1 MPNERW
7 GQYLKALKTDFTKL
21 TRLDFLQPDGSVAF
35 SLDNDP
41 FNERNRT
48 FLQDG
53 SLSVNLQN
61 GQRRSATVKLSN
73 LDGAFDYNV
82 NRVWFGTKVR
92 LMMGLYLPDGTE
104 YLLPQGVF
112 YVKDPQEEYNPSSRT
127 AQYNLV
133 DKWVN
138 LDGTLAGQL
147 DGIFECPVGSNIF
160 AAINGIL
167 QIDSGNGEPLDST
180 PASYTS
186 YYNGKTQTLPDGST
200 AYLTDSPYTA
210 RYDSEGDTYASV
222 ILGLNDMLAGWI
234 GYDATGSLRLEAS
247 QDDILD
253 INKPI
258 LWTFTPTEKQ
268 FLGATYTVNN
278 SKVKNDVIRVG
289 ESLSGYGQVGG
300 RAQNFDPASDTNINL
315 IGLRTDR
322 QSKAG
327 YYTDDVCC
335 ALAEFDLKRNTVLNK
350 SVTIRSS
357 QMFHL
362 VENNLIAVRRPD
374 KQGEPIERHLLTGF
388 TLPIGSTG
396 EMTLNCTSV
405 QDFPVATV
413 MSLSEYNQ
421 TLIPDEP
428 EEPEEEQEES

>member
-1 MPNERW
+1 MANERW
-7 GQYLKALKTDFTKL
+7 GQYLKALKTDFTKV
-21 TRLDFLQPDGSVAF
+21 TRLDFLQPDNSIAF

-41 FNERNRT
+41 FHERNRT

-53 SLSVNLQN
+53 NLTVNLQN
-61 GQRRSATVKLSN
+61 GQRRSATVN
-73 LDGAFDYNV
+73 LANLNGEYDYNV
-82 NRVWFGTKVR
+82 NKVWFGTRVR
-92 LMMGLYLPDGTE
+92 LMMGLVLPDGTD

-112 YVKDPQEEYNPSSRT
+112 YVKDPQEEFNPTSRK
-127 AQYNLV
+127 AQYNLA
-133 DKWVN
+133 DKWVM

-147 DGIFECPVGSNIF
+147 EGIYECPVNTNIF
-160 AAINGIL
+160 AAINAVL
-167 QIDSGNGEPLDST
+167 AIDRGNGEPIDGT

-186 YYNGKTQTLPDGST
+186 YYNGKTQTLPDGTT
-200 AYLTDSPYTA
+200 ADLTDTPYTA
-210 RYDSEGDTYASV
+210 RFDSEIDTYASV
-222 ILGLNDMLAGWI
+222 ILGLNEMLAGWI
-234 GYDATGSLRLEAS
+234 GYDANGSLRLDAS

-258 LWTFTPTEKQ
+258 LWTFTPNEKQ
-268 FLGATYTVNN
+268 FLGATYTVKNTD
-278 SKVKNDVIRVG
+278 VKNDVIRVG

-327 YYTDDVCC
+327 YYTDDICM
-335 ALAEFDLKRNTVLNK
+335 ALAEFDLKRNTVLKK

-362 VENNLIAVRRPD
+362 QENNLIAVKRPD

-388 TLPIGSTG
+388 TIPIGSTG

-413 MSLSEYNQ
+413 MSLSDYNE
-421 TLIPDEP
+421 TLPDSSDED
-428 EEPEEEQEES
+428 EEE

>member
-1 MPNERW
+1 MSNERW
-7 GQYLKALKTDFTKL
+7 GQYLKALKTDFTKV

-41 FNERNRT
+41 YREGNRA
-48 FLQDG
+48 FIEDG
-53 SLSVNLQN
+53 ALTVNLQN
-61 GQRRSATVKLSN
+61 GQRRSASVRLSN
-73 LDGAFDYNV
+73 LDGRYDYNV
-82 NRVWFGTKVR
+82 NTVWFGTLVR
-92 LMMGLYLPDGTE
+92 ILMGLVLPDGSE
-104 YLLPQGVF
+104 YYIPQGVF
-112 YVKDPQEEYNPSSRT
+112 YIKDPSEEMQPNQRT
-127 AQYNLV
+127 VTYNLV
-133 DKWVN
+133 DKWCA

-147 DGIFECPVGSNIF
+147 EGIYECPVNSNIF
-160 AAINGIL
+160 SAINGIL
-167 QIDSGNGEPLDST
+167 NIDMGNGQPIDPT

-186 YYNGKTQTLPDGST
+186 WYNGKTQTLPDGSVVP
-200 AYLTDSPYTA
+200 LTNSPYTA

-234 GYDATGSLRLEAS
+234 GYDANGSLRMEAS

-253 INKPI
+253 ISKPI

-268 FLGATYTVNN
+268 FLGATYVVNN
-278 SKVKNDVIRVG
+278 SQVKNDVIRVG

-300 RAQNFDPASDTNINL
+300 RAQNFDPSSDTNINL

-327 YYTDDVCC
+327 YYTDDVSC

-362 VENNLIAVRRPD
+362 QENNLIAVKRPD
-374 KQGEPIERHLLTGF
+374 KQGEPVERHLLTGY
-388 TLPIGSTG
+388 TLPLATKG
-396 EMTLNCTSV
+396 EMSLNCTSV

-413 MSLSEYNQ
+413 MSLSDYNQ
-421 TLIPDEP
+421 TLP
-428 EEPEEEQEES
+428 

>member
-7 GQYLKALKTDFTKL
+7 GQYLKALKTDFTKI

-41 FNERNRT
+41 FHEKNRT

-53 SLSVNLQN
+53 SLTVNLQN

-73 LDGAFDYNV
+73 LDGSYDYNV
-82 NRVWFGTKVR
+82 NKVWFGTRVR

-112 YVKDPQEEYNPSSRT
+112 YVKDPQEEHLPSSRT

-133 DKWVN
+133 DKWCM

-147 DGIFECPVGSNIF
+147 EGIYECPVNSNIF
-160 AAINGIL
+160 AAIDGIL
-167 QIDSGNGEPLDST
+167 QIDMGNGEKIDST
-180 PASYTS
+180 PASYTT

-222 ILGLNDMLAGWI
+222 ILGLNEMLAGWI

-278 SKVKNDVIRVG
+278 SDVKNDVIRVG

-315 IGLRTDR
+315 VGLRTDR

-335 ALAEFDLKRNTVLNK
+335 ALAEFDLKRNTVLKK

-362 VENNLIAVRRPD
+362 QENNLIAVKRPD

-388 TLPIGSTG
+388 TLPIASTG

-413 MSLSEYNQ
+413 MTLSEYNQ
-421 TLIPDEP
+421 TLAPDEP
-428 EEPEEEQEES
+428 EE

>member
-1 MPNERW
+1 MANERW
-7 GQYLKALKTDFTKL
+7 GQYLKALKTDFTKV
-21 TRLDFLQPDGSVAF
+21 TRLDFLQPDNSIAF

-41 FNERNRT
+41 FHERNRT

-53 SLSVNLQN
+53 NLTVNLQN
-61 GQRRSATVKLSN
+61 GQRRSATVN
-73 LDGAFDYNV
+73 LANLNGEYDYNV
-82 NRVWFGTKVR
+82 NKVWFGTRVR
-92 LMMGLYLPDGTE
+92 LMMGLVLPDGTE

-112 YVKDPQEEYNPSSRT
+112 YVKDPQEEFNPTSRK
-127 AQYNLV
+127 AQYNLA
-133 DKWVN
+133 DKWVM

-147 DGIFECPVGSNIF
+147 EGIYECPVNTNIF
-160 AAINGIL
+160 AAINAVL
-167 QIDSGNGEPLDST
+167 AIDRGNGEPIDGT

-186 YYNGKTQTLPDGST
+186 YYNGKTQTLPDGTT
-200 AYLTDSPYTA
+200 AALTDTPYTA
-210 RYDSEGDTYASV
+210 RFDSESDTYASV
-222 ILGLNDMLAGWI
+222 ILGLNEMLAGWI
-234 GYDATGSLRLEAS
+234 GYDANGSLRLDAS

-258 LWTFTPTEKQ
+258 LWTFTPNEKQ
-268 FLGATYTVNN
+268 FLGATYTVKNTD
-278 SKVKNDVIRVG
+278 VKNDVIRVG

-327 YYTDDVCC
+327 YYTDDICM
-335 ALAEFDLKRNTVLNK
+335 ALAEFDLKRNTVLKK

-362 VENNLIAVRRPD
+362 QENNLIAVKRPD

-388 TLPIGSTG
+388 TIPIGSTG

-413 MSLSEYNQ
+413 MSLSDYNE
-421 TLIPDEP
+421 TLPDSSDED
-428 EEPEEEQEES
+428 EEE